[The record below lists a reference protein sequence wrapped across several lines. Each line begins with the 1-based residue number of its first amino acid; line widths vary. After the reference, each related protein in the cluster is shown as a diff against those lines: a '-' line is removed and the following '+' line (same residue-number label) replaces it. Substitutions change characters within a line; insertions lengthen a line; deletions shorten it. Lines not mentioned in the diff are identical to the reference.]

1 MYIFAC
7 HVYIMLL
14 LGCVSV
20 FVGKR
25 AALICKYQLIYAP
38 HLFVTSLEWQEIE
51 QLFTAYNTQATSLH
65 YHIQTNKDTISIKY
79 IVVV

>member
-38 HLFVTSLEWQEIE
+38 HLSVTSLEWQETK
-51 QLFTAYNTQATSLH
+51 QLFTAYNTLRRFLTEQATS
-65 YHIQTNKDTISIKY
+65 
-79 IVVV
+79 

>member
-38 HLFVTSLEWQEIE
+38 QLFVSILEWQE
-51 QLFTAYNTQATSLH
+51 TAALYRL
-65 YHIQTNKDTISIKY
+65 
-79 IVVV
+79 